1 MILDIISI
9 LLNLAIIVLILKDIR
24 KWNGVNFMNEEV
36 REVLNLVRLL
46 DFEEIK
52 KFYYMLKGAS
62 VIAANETKSA

>member
-36 REVLNLVRLL
+36 REVLKLVRLL

-62 VIAANETKSA
+62 VIAENETKSA